1 MAVQS
6 GATPLGAPLP
16 ELTLPDPTGE
26 QVHLPELRPDNG
38 VLVVVFACNH
48 CPYVRHVERELAA
61 VQRRYADQEVAFVAI
76 MSNDIETYPDDDA
89 PGMLEQ
95 KERAGWQFPYLM
107 DLDQNAALT
116 FGAVC
121 TPDFFVYGR
130 DGALA
135 YRGAFDASSPKNGE
149 PLTGEALDQAIAAA
163 LVSQPVPQPHRP
175 AMGCGIKWRPGNE
188 PEAVSFL

>member
-6 GATPLGAPLP
+6 GATPLGEPLP
-16 ELTLPDPTGE
+16 DLTLPDPQGE
-26 QVHLPELRPDNG
+26 PVHLSALRSDEG

-48 CPYVRHVERELAA
+48 CPYVRHVEGELAA
-61 VQRRYADQEVAFVAI
+61 LQRSFADRDVAFAAI
-76 MSNDIETYPDDDA
+76 MSNDITTYPDDDA

-95 KERAGWQFPYLM
+95 IDRAGWQFPYLM
-107 DLDQNAALT
+107 DLDQQAALT

-130 DGALA
+130 DGTLA
-135 YRGAFDASSPKNGE
+135 YRGAFDASSPKNQE
-149 PLTGEALDQAIAAA
+149 PLTGDLLRHAISATLAGE
-163 LVSQPVPQPHRP
+163 PVPEPHRP
-175 AMGCGIKWRPGNE
+175 AMGCGIKWLPGNE